1 MEISL
6 RSPNLAAGTPLAPS
20 PPTRWG
26 LTCTPLCLPHNLPPL
41 PIQKGKLK
49 LTFHLP
55 HTDFWQALPALRLP
69 ALQRAP
75 PPSSEQPKP
84 NRGTWGTRG
93 THPAH
98 IPAQVCGQKQH
109 PIGAPLPRGCCP
121 HVPIATRFPSS
132 LNKPRGV
139 GLGLWCE
146 GSRVSPGHA
155 AGRCQSGRTLLPR
168 LSVPSSGHKIGAFPF
183 QNRPSATHTSGDF
196 CTFPM
201 PAAEC
206 PTGPAWHSISSPT
219 PQFLGR
225 GSYTVPA
232 LLV

>member
-93 THPAH
+93 TGGWGDGGMWGHGNMAAVGTWGHGPSSCLLVSPRPLCPH
-98 IPAQVCGQKQH
+98 IPH
-109 PIGAPLPRGCCP
+109 PHIPHP
-121 HVPIATRFPSS
+121 HVPNVPTMSPCPHLSLQSS
-132 LNKPRGV
+132 L
-139 GLGLWCE
+139 
-146 GSRVSPGHA
+146 SP
-155 AGRCQSGRTLLPR
+155 QSPMVH
-168 LSVPSSGHKIGAFPF
+168 SVFS
-183 QNRPSATHTSGDF
+183 
-196 CTFPM
+196 
-201 PAAEC
+201 E
-206 PTGPAWHSISSPT
+206 
-219 PQFLGR
+219 L
-225 GSYTVPA
+225 
-232 LLV
+232 